1 MFQDSPIYDRLV
13 AERGDIPAG
22 VRREADRLLRE
33 VEMVMMPLRTL
44 GRGPG
49 VPGVSG
55 VPAAP
60 VPPPA
65 GQTPEWQRVRGLPGQ
80 GGI

>member
-33 VEMVMMPLRTL
+33 VEMVMLPLRSL
-44 GRGPG
+44 GRAPG
-49 VPGVSG
+49 
-55 VPAAP
+55 AP
-60 VPPPA
+60 LPPPA
-65 GQTPEWQRVRGLPGQ
+65 GPPANWQRVPPLPGT
-80 GGI
+80 GTY